1 MMWLEDHVL
10 CFAVIFMKTNAH
22 EGELPYNTLT
32 NHATEEL
39 IVERSRFIAHALP
52 IESVED
58 GEAFVAD
65 LKREHYDAR
74 HVCYGLRV
82 GRGAQGVDR
91 SNDDGEPARTGG
103 FPLWQLLDGEDV
115 IDAIIAVVR
124 YFGGVKLG
132 MGGLARA
139 YRDAGRA
146 AMDAAIIET
155 RHPEHILT
163 LPLAYDMLD
172 RVNHLLA
179 QLEGVRVVDTAYTD
193 KVSLS
198 LGVRKVELANV
209 RQRLGVLLQLDPQ
222 DVGELE

>member
-1 MMWLEDHVL
+1 
-10 CFAVIFMKTNAH
+10 MKTNAH

-32 NHATEEL
+32 EHATEEL

-52 IESVED
+52 VESVEEA
-58 GEAFVAD
+58 EAFVAE

-103 FPLWQLLDGEDV
+103 YPLWQLLEGEDV
-115 IDAIIAVVR
+115 IDAVIAVVR

-146 AMDAAIIET
+146 AMESARIET
-155 RHPEHILT
+155 RHPEFILS

-179 QLEGVRVVDTAYTD
+179 QLDGVRVVDTAYTD
-193 KVSLS
+193 RVVLS
-198 LGVRKVELANV
+198 LAIRKVELEAA
-209 RQRLGVLLQLDPQ
+209 RTRLGALLQQDPD
-222 DVGELE
+222 DVGVLEE

>member
-82 GRGAQGVDR
+82 GRGVDR